1 MQTSSSTP
9 RQQTLYYVYD
19 PMCSWCYAF
28 RPIWQQVQQQLP
40 AHLRIQRVLGGLA
53 PDTDEPM
60 PLATQTMVQAN
71 WHKIMQTVPGT
82 EFNFNFW
89 TTCQPRRSTYPA
101 CRAVLA
107 AEIQQAQAGQAM
119 LTAIQNAYY
128 QQARNPSDT
137 STLIELAAEIDLDAA
152 CFASDLN
159 SMAIQEQL
167 EHNLALADQLG
178 AHSFPSLV
186 LKTQDRIFRI
196 QHSYTDATAIVQQL
210 SIA

>member
-1 MQTSSSTP
+1 MQTSSATT

-40 AHLRIQRVLGGLA
+40 AHLRIQMVLGGLA

-60 PLATQTMVQAN
+60 PIATQTMVQAN

-82 EFNFNFW
+82 EFNFSFW
-89 TTCQPRRSTYPA
+89 TSCQPRRSTYPA

-107 AEIQQAQAGQAM
+107 AEAQTTQAGQAM

-128 QQARNPSDT
+128 QQARNPSDI
-137 STLIELAAEIDLDAA
+137 STLMELATEVGLDTAR
-152 CFASDLN
+152 FTKDLN
-159 SMAIQEQL
+159 SVFIQEQL
-167 EHNLALADQLG
+167 EQNLALADQLG

-186 LKTQDRIFRI
+186 LQIYDRLFKI
-196 QHSYTDATAIVQQL
+196 QHAYTDATAILQQL
-210 SIA
+210 QPI